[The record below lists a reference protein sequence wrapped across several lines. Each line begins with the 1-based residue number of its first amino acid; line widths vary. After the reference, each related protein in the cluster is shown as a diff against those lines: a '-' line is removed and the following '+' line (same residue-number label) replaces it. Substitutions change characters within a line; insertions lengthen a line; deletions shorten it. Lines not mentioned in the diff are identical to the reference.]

1 MRNLLAAGLGVLAS
15 LSAIAPVDA
24 FYIPG
29 ETALPSPSLAS
40 PDTHSPAVLT
50 TWIPLPL

>member
-15 LSAIAPVDA
+15 LSAIPPASA

-29 ETALPSPSLAS
+29 EQLRESRPCPVYE
-40 PDTHSPAVLT
+40 PY
-50 TWIPLPL
+50 